1 MADKSSKVAKNV
13 AGKYYIDTNCIACGQ
28 CHDIAPDFISED
40 SDNGVFYFA
49 KQPNS
54 PEGIA
59 LCEQTLS
66 VCPVEAI
73 GNDGE

>member
-13 AGKYYIDTNCIACGQ
+13 PGKYYVDTNCIACAQ
-28 CHDIAPDFISED
+28 CRDIASDFFAED
-40 SDNGVFYFA
+40 SDNGVFYVA

-54 PEGIA
+54 PEGTA
-59 LCEQTLS
+59 LCEQALS